1 MPALPDIFLLGSAL
15 FIRSIGVDTPLPVE
29 FALLGSRF
37 GFDSRWLPALLGK
50 SACGADRSS
59 LSAIYPPQ
67 MQRELA
73 GGFTASLG

>member
-1 MPALPDIFLLGSAL
+1 M
-15 FIRSIGVDTPLPVE
+15 
-29 FALLGSRF
+29 
-37 GFDSRWLPALLGK
+37 WLPALLGK